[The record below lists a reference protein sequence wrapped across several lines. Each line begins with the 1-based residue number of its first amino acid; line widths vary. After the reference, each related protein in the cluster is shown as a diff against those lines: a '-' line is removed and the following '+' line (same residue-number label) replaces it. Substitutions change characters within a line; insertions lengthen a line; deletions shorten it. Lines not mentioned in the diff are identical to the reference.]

1 MIWKLQQANWRR
13 QRLQRV
19 ALVRLIRQRVYHM
32 LLVLNT
38 LFDKFVGSMYMRMS
52 YEQVEAHIDEQI
64 EKYTKEVEKIKV

>member
-52 YEQVEAHIDEQI
+52 YEQVESHIDEQI

>member
-32 LLVLNT
+32 LLVLNI